1 MELPEKEDVM
11 DKNSLHK
18 QMPVLLTKSRFRRA
32 LECPTKLYY
41 GEQPNYANQSLE
53 DDFLAELAR
62 GGFQVGALAKCYFS
76 NGEDLSDLD
85 TGAALVRT
93 RELLHQD
100 NVTIFEAAFQYDQ
113 LLVRVDILV
122 KDGARYH
129 LIEVK
134 AKGWDSA
141 SDRFLNKKKSGI
153 LSKWEPYLCDVAFQK
168 VVLEKALDT
177 GNIDSYL
184 MLANK
189 QARAATDGLNSK
201 FRVTMDSGMVL
212 VSGDLSDEDL
222 ANELLIKVDVDEPV
236 NFIRTKC
243 DYHGQSF
250 ESYIATV
257 ADALQKGKRL
267 RGSIGAVCKKC
278 EFCCTT
284 EDEALGRLSGYRE
297 CWKEALGWLD
307 KDFKDPSVLEIANF
321 RNADE
326 LLAQGK
332 AKLIDIEEADINPA
346 SDGKR
351 GLSNSQ
357 RQWLQIIKVQK
368 EDGSPDLFIDE
379 LREEMDRWTYPLHFI
394 DFETITAA
402 LPFTR
407 GRHPYEGV
415 AFQFSH
421 HVVQEDGAVAHAHQF
436 LDTTPGHFPSF
447 DFIRKLKEA
456 LDSDNGTIFRYS
468 THENSILNLIHRQLR
483 DSELSDKDVHE
494 LCTFIES
501 ISHSTK
507 GSERE
512 WRGPR
517 DMVDMLELVK
527 RYAYYPAT
535 KGSNS
540 IKYVLPAV
548 LSDSAFL
555 QEKYAQPIYGATGGI
570 PSHNFTDWQW
580 IQCKDGQVQDPYR
593 LLPRMFED
601 MPENIEELLSESDSL
616 ANGGAALAAYAKI
629 QSTDMGDYE
638 RQELRKALLKYCEL
652 DTLAMVMIFEAWQEV
667 VRG

>member
-1 MELPEKEDVM
+1 
-11 DKNSLHK
+11 
-18 QMPVLLTKSRFRRA
+18 MPVLLTKSRFRRA

-62 GGFQVGALAKCYFS
+62 GGFQVGALAKCYFP

-85 TGAALVRT
+85 ADAALVRT
-93 RELLHQD
+93 KELLRQGK
-100 NVTIFEAAFQYDQ
+100 VTIFEAAFQYDQ
-113 LLVRVDILV
+113 LLVRVDILI
-122 KDGARYH
+122 KDSDRYQ

-134 AKGWDSA
+134 AKSWEPA
-141 SDRFLNKKKSGI
+141 SDRFLNNKRTGI
-153 LSKWEPYLCDVAFQK
+153 LREWEPYVCDVAFQR
-168 VVLEKALDT
+168 VVLEKALNT
-177 GNIDSYL
+177 NNIESYL

-189 QARAATDGLNSK
+189 QASAATDGLNSK
-201 FRVTMDSGMVL
+201 FL
-212 VSGDLSDEDL
+212 VVGEQHKVVVSPDLTDEDL
-222 ANELLIKVDVDEPV
+222 ANELLIRVSVKEPLDFV
-236 NFIRTKC
+236 LAKGE
-243 DYHGQSF
+243 YHGQSF
-250 ESYIATV
+250 EGYIAV
-257 ADALQKGKRL
+257 AVDALQKGARL
-267 RGSIGAVCKKC
+267 AGRIGTVCKKC
-278 EFCCTT
+278 EFHCTPQ
-284 EDEALGRLSGYRE
+284 DDINGLQSGFRE
-297 CWKEALGWLD
+297 CWKEALGWQD
-307 KDFKDPSVLEIANF
+307 KDFGDPSVLEIANF
-321 RNADE
+321 RNADK
-326 LLAQGK
+326 LFAQGK
-332 AKLIDIEEADINPA
+332 AKLIDTEEADINPA
-346 SDGKR
+346 PDGKR

-357 RQWLQIIKVQK
+357 RQWLQITKVQ
-368 EDGSPDLFIDE
+368 EGDSSPEICIDE
-379 LREEMDRWTYPLHFI
+379 LREEINRWTYPLHFI

-421 HVVQEDGAVAHAHQF
+421 HVVQEDGTVAHAHQF
-436 LDTTPGHFPSF
+436 LDTTLGHFPSF

-456 LDSDNGTIFRYS
+456 LDSDDGTIFRYS
-468 THENSILNLIHRQLR
+468 AHENSILNLIHRQLR
-483 DSELSDKDVHE
+483 DSGLSDKDVHE

-555 QEKYAQPIYGATGGI
+555 QEKYAQPIYGAAGGI

-580 IQCKDGQVQDPYR
+580 IQKQNGQVQDPYR
-593 LLPRMFED
+593 LLPRMFEG
-601 MPENIEELLSESDSL
+601 MPENLDELLSESDSL

-629 QSTDMGDYE
+629 QSTEMGDYE
-638 RQELRKALLKYCEL
+638 RKELRAALLKYCEL
-652 DTLAMVMIFEAWQEV
+652 DTLAMVMIFEAWQAA
-667 VRG
+667 VRS